1 MAEPRHG
8 VVLHR
13 SVYFVGGLVALLLI
27 AVSLVA
33 TIELAAAHSRASTLV
48 ARNAGEEVLA
58 TAQADIAASQLTIAQ
73 ALKANQSATVQEATA
88 QAVLPK
94 ALAQQQRGL
103 SDLSQ
108 YKQLA
113 RHWSSSNALAELDDD
128 MVRLQAV
135 TNSPSSTTGNPDGLL
150 FTASKLEQMS
160 VINQEV
166 QVDFGEV
173 NASEQSWSTSF
184 LAHNR
189 AATNSGLTWVLVTA
203 GLALLVAV
211 TANGLLARA
220 ARRRDV
226 ELAARDRDLERVATA
241 NEFEARL
248 QRALELSNTEDLV
261 FGVVDQALEEA
272 VPELSVEMLLADSS
286 RAHFQQLVTT
296 GGEPTHRCAVES
308 PAECPA
314 AQRGEVLTFESSLA
328 LDACP
333 YLKQQTDPCSA
344 VCVPVSVSG
353 VTVGVVHAAGGHREA
368 PGLDRRSALELV
380 ARRASDRIGMMRAFS
395 RSEIQA
401 STDAL
406 TGLPNRRSLEDDVR
420 RLSIAGIPYVLAF
433 ADLDHFK
440 TVNDVHGHGAGDQA
454 LRVFSRVLRD
464 GLRPGDLLGRYGG
477 EEFVVVLP
485 NCDAAEAVQV
495 LDRTRLDLALVLA
508 EAGSPVFT
516 VSFGVAPSQLG
527 ERFEDMVSAAD
538 AALLEAKAMGRDQIV
553 VAAQIRDAIPPPA
566 QAQAP
571 APLATG

>member
-1 MAEPRHG
+1 M
-8 VVLHR
+8 LHR